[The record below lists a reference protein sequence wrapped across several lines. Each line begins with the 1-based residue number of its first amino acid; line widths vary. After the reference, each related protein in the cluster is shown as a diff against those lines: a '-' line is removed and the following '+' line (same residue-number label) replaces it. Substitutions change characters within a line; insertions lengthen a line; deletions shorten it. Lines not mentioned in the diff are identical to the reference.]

1 MPDAVTTPRE
11 RVVTVRRFAS
21 FEEADR
27 HELEYW
33 AQLTDEA
40 RVLQA
45 WILSRDLWRLRGDQ
59 DDEPRLR
66 RSVASVRR
74 G

>member
-1 MPDAVTTPRE
+1 MPDATTPTRG

-21 FEEADR
+21 PEEADR

-45 WILSRDLWRLRGDQ
+45 WILSRDLWRLRGDL

-66 RSVASVRR
+66 RTVESVRR